1 MYSFFVEKNQF
12 ICNTIYEE
20 RCDIMVHRMRLVDFA
35 FTAIKN
41 KEKDIELRLNDEKRR
56 LINIGDIIEFEH
68 IDTKEVIKVK
78 VIDLHKS
85 KSFDE
90 IFNKFDHKRLGL
102 KDSDDSSIMNNFYT
116 IEEQEQYGALGIE
129 IELIEE

>member
-1 MYSFFVEKNQF
+1 
-12 ICNTIYEE
+12 
-20 RCDIMVHRMRLVDFA
+20 MVHRMRLVDFA
-35 FTAIKN
+35 FKSIKN
-41 KEKDIELRLNDEKRR
+41 KEKDIELR

-68 IDTKEVIKVK
+68 IDTKEVIKTQ
-78 VIDLHKS
+78 VIALHKS

-129 IELIEE
+129 IKLIEE